1 MCELSIFRT
10 QNSACSFLLAGCE
23 KGMVIN
29 MKDKENNLEQSFL
42 ELNDIIRKLESED
55 ISLEDSFSLY
65 QEGMKLLKSCN
76 ESIDRVEKQL
86 IVLSD
91 AKEE

>member
-1 MCELSIFRT
+1 MAKQT
-10 QNSACSFLLAGCE
+10 
-23 KGMVIN
+23 KT
-29 MKDKENNLEQSFL
+29 LEQSL
-42 ELNDIIRKLESED
+42 EQLDLIMGKLEKED

-86 IVLSD
+86 MTL
-91 AKEE
+91 EEGM

>member
-1 MCELSIFRT
+1 
-10 QNSACSFLLAGCE
+10 
-23 KGMVIN
+23 MVIN
-29 MKDKENNLEQSFL
+29 MKEKEKENNLEQSFL

>member
-1 MCELSIFRT
+1 
-10 QNSACSFLLAGCE
+10 
-23 KGMVIN
+23 MVIH
-29 MKDKENNLEQSFL
+29 MKEKENNLEQSFL
-42 ELNDIIRKLESED
+42 ELNDIIKKLESED

>member
-1 MCELSIFRT
+1 
-10 QNSACSFLLAGCE
+10 
-23 KGMVIN
+23 MVIN
-29 MKDKENNLEQSFL
+29 MKEKENNLEQSFL

>member
-1 MCELSIFRT
+1 
-10 QNSACSFLLAGCE
+10 
-23 KGMVIN
+23 
-29 MKDKENNLEQSFL
+29 MKEKENNLEQSFL
-42 ELNDIIRKLESED
+42 ELNDIIKKLESED

-76 ESIDRVEKQL
+76 ESIDKVEKQL
-86 IVLSD
+86 IVLGE